1 MTDQLQLFEERTK
14 SSCQFPHLKRSSAYN
29 YGCRCDE
36 CVNTYREY
44 SKKFLNGKRGSYLCD
59 FCQKELLTPSIYP
72 VCYQCITPFI
82 TRTRLMKVIWSQVY
96 NWIQRSSCGICKTQF
111 NMDRAGGPGSWQIDH
126 DHAKG
131 KLPNSDNYRDVLCGP
146 CNSGIGALE
155 ANIRRGLITQVE
167 GPFGDYLARH
177 QSTSPTSDT

>member
-1 MTDQLQLFEERTK
+1 MTDQLELFVSDTESFCRYPQLK
-14 SSCQFPHLKRSSAYN
+14 KSSAYS
-29 YGCRCDE
+29 YGCRCDQ
-36 CVNTYREY
+36 CVSTYREY
-44 SKKFLNGKRGSYLCD
+44 SKKFLKGKRGSYQCD
-59 FCQKELLTPSIYP
+59 FCKKEIYPSIYP
-72 VCYQCITPFI
+72 VCHQCITPFI
-82 TRTRLMKVIWSQVY
+82 TRTRLMRVRWVQVLK
-96 NWIQRSSCGICKTQF
+96 WVQRASCGICASQF

-155 ANIRRGLITQVE
+155 ANIRRGLITEVK

-177 QSTSPTSDT
+177 QSTPPTSDT